1 MNYIAG
7 KDVYIINK
15 NISSGECDRDLY
27 MRLYS
32 IAPIILPLNS
42 HGTNYLQTGQS
53 NSNKTC
59 FMQSTIGNFN
69 SPSFIMHTFTYVSA
83 FCVSFNH

>member
-1 MNYIAG
+1 MRPG
-7 KDVYIINK
+7 PVYACVFNSTD
-15 NISSGECDRDLY
+15 NPST
-27 MRLYS
+27 
-32 IAPIILPLNS
+32 NS
-42 HGTNYLQTGQS
+42 HGTNYLQIGQS